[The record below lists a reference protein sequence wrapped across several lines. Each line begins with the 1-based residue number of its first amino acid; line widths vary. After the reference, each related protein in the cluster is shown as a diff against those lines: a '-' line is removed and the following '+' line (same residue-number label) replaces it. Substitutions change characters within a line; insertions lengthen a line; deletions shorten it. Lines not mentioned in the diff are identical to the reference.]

1 MRTMALLTV
10 KAAAARLGC
19 SPALVYL
26 LCAERKL
33 AHVRLGTARGTIRV
47 EEADLEA
54 FLVGC
59 KVEAHSLHE
68 DLKHIHVG
76 TSARHSRRADK

>member
-1 MRTMALLTV
+1 MALLTV

-54 FLVGC
+54 FLADC
-59 KVEAHSLHE
+59 KVEAHAISE
-68 DLKHIHVG
+68 NLKHIRVNTG
-76 TSARHSRRADK
+76 GKRERRSEV

>member
-1 MRTMALLTV
+1 MALLTV
-10 KAAAARLGC
+10 KEAAERLGC
-19 SPALVYL
+19 SAALVYL
-26 LCAERKL
+26 LCSERKL

-68 DLKHIHVG
+68 DLKHIRAG
-76 TSARHSRRADK
+76 TGARPERRADK